1 MGDELVLK
9 LENIVKKFSGVVAL
23 DNVSL
28 EIKKGEIHALMGEN
42 GAGKSTLIKTCTGAI
57 KPDDGTI
64 FVNGKSFKYM
74 TPQLSEENGIAVI
87 YQEFNLVDELSAA
100 ENIFLG
106 KKLSNGPFIN
116 KKAMYEKAKEI
127 FDQLNIN
134 ISPNKLVRDLTV
146 GYQQMVE
153 IAKAVMQNAQI
164 LIMDEPSAPLTTVE
178 IESMFKLIEE
188 LNRRGVSIIYI
199 SHRLDEIFRISNRI
213 TVMRDGKKISTLNTK
228 DTNVDELISLMVGR
242 KMIETFPERKNYS
255 TDEVLLEARNLYGNG
270 IRNISFKL
278 KRGEIL
284 GFAGLIGSGR
294 TELMELIFGYKKI
307 DKGEIIFKGK
317 KYLPKD
323 PKYSINNGIV
333 LVPEDRKRQGALI
346 TRTIRENITISCIE
360 RISKFIFFNQKK
372 DKGISEKFI
381 NSLKIKSSSMEQIV
395 KSLSGG
401 NQQKVVLS
409 KCLSVDPDLIIFDE
423 PTRGIDV
430 GAKYE
435 IYKLME
441 ELVSNGKTI
450 IMVSSEMQ
458 ELIGM
463 SDRIIVLFEGSV
475 VGEIPRDKFSQNL
488 IMSYAA
494 AIN

>member
-57 KPDDGTI
+57 RPDDGTI

-116 KKAMYEKAKEI
+116 KKVMYKKAKEI

-242 KMIETFPERKNYS
+242 KMTETFPERKDYS
-255 TDEVLLEARNLYGNG
+255 TDEVLLEAKNLYGNG

-278 KRGEIL
+278 KKGEIL

-317 KYLPKD
+317 KYSPKD

-360 RISKFIFFNQKK
+360 SISKFIFFNQKK
-372 DKGISEKFI
+372 DKSISEKFI

-441 ELVSNGKTI
+441 ELVSKGKTI

>member
-116 KKAMYEKAKEI
+116 KKAMYKKAKEI

-199 SHRLDEIFRISNRI
+199 SHRLDEIFRI
-213 TVMRDGKKISTLNTK
+213 
-228 DTNVDELISLMVGR
+228 
-242 KMIETFPERKNYS
+242 
-255 TDEVLLEARNLYGNG
+255 
-270 IRNISFKL
+270 
-278 KRGEIL
+278 
-284 GFAGLIGSGR
+284 
-294 TELMELIFGYKKI
+294 
-307 DKGEIIFKGK
+307 
-317 KYLPKD
+317 
-323 PKYSINNGIV
+323 
-333 LVPEDRKRQGALI
+333 
-346 TRTIRENITISCIE
+346 
-360 RISKFIFFNQKK
+360 
-372 DKGISEKFI
+372 
-381 NSLKIKSSSMEQIV
+381 
-395 KSLSGG
+395 
-401 NQQKVVLS
+401 
-409 KCLSVDPDLIIFDE
+409 
-423 PTRGIDV
+423 
-430 GAKYE
+430 
-435 IYKLME
+435 
-441 ELVSNGKTI
+441 
-450 IMVSSEMQ
+450 
-458 ELIGM
+458 
-463 SDRIIVLFEGSV
+463 
-475 VGEIPRDKFSQNL
+475 
-488 IMSYAA
+488 
-494 AIN
+494 